1 MAHSVVA
8 EGAGRGADADLTH
21 VLTIQKHEV
30 AGLARDTAIDRRAA
44 GAATGTYRVPS
55 DNG

>member
-30 AGLARDTAIDRRAA
+30 AGLARDAAIDRRAA
-44 GAATGTYRVPS
+44 RAATRTYRVPS